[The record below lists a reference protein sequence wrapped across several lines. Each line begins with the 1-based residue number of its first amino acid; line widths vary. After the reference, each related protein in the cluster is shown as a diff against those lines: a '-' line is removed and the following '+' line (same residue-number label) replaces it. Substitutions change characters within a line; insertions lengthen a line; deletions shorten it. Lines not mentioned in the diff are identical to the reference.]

1 MAQLV
6 GALISAV
13 LVNWLALPFMYFFV
27 AIFALLSLLQD
38 DYLKEKISR
47 RTTRTRKS
55 LYQRESRQ
63 YLMEIEDPELVTTSF
78 SHFLSTFFQGIFSL
92 KAWKKVFDL
101 LKVSPRG
108 LIVAMG
114 TVLFAYLLNYVGFL
128 FIPLV
133 ALNNQLSLSEIAL
146 LFAVMKVPYLFT
158 MLTGKFGDRY
168 SKKLVI
174 GIILIFMSIF
184 YFLLGMQEDFWII
197 LVLTFAISLGISF
210 LLPLSSALVVDYTP
224 PQHQGKLVGATDF
237 LGKLGEILG
246 SLGFGTL
253 VAIVG
258 NQLGFMMIG
267 IATFVLGLWISVKR
281 LVKQRRLK
289 HRV

>member
-92 KAWKKVFDL
+92 KWWAAVC
-101 LKVSPRG
+101 G
-108 LIVAMG
+108 VAQSR
-114 TVLFAYLLNYVGFL
+114 T
-128 FIPLV
+128 
-133 ALNNQLSLSEIAL
+133 
-146 LFAVMKVPYLFT
+146 
-158 MLTGKFGDRY
+158 
-168 SKKLVI
+168 
-174 GIILIFMSIF
+174 
-184 YFLLGMQEDFWII
+184 
-197 LVLTFAISLGISF
+197 
-210 LLPLSSALVVDYTP
+210 
-224 PQHQGKLVGATDF
+224 
-237 LGKLGEILG
+237 
-246 SLGFGTL
+246 
-253 VAIVG
+253 
-258 NQLGFMMIG
+258 
-267 IATFVLGLWISVKR
+267 
-281 LVKQRRLK
+281 RLK
-289 HRV
+289 